1 MCALS
6 QGLGDPGEILPAAG
20 LPKEAVRS
28 RGLTLIA
35 GNESRVTLEVDGY
48 EASYLA
54 PKGDYAS
61 DGVVL
66 VTFGSDVLITA
77 DISDVIVSNP
87 DGTGDAIYGDSLEL
101 SHYGSNSMFDV
112 RVKRA
117 QLSDSVS
124 TLIKLLEVGPVTG
137 NSFNVEIA
145 DSVLSN
151 TNPRA
156 RIEPAIA
163 AIAYVKIL
171 FGPRTEEMVDTV
183 QLTVKDT
190 KMSGHMRGINIANLN
205 KVPIEKMYILVERSS
220 LSDMKEE
227 GFRVLN
233 TADIGNVKIDL
244 GNGLLGSAGHNRFTN
259 NGSHDV
265 SVVNSSATTP
275 IGVFA
280 AKNYWGTV

>member
-1 MCALS
+1 
-6 QGLGDPGEILPAAG
+6 
-20 LPKEAVRS
+20 
-28 RGLTLIA
+28 
-35 GNESRVTLEVDGY
+35 
-48 EASYLA
+48 
-54 PKGDYAS
+54 
-61 DGVVL
+61 
-66 VTFGSDVLITA
+66 
-77 DISDVIVSNP
+77 
-87 DGTGDAIYGDSLEL
+87 LEL

-156 RIEPAIA
+156 RIEPALG

-275 IGVFA
+275 IRVFA
-280 AKNYWGTV
+280 AKNYWGGEAAPTKVNVAGDVEFFTSGTAREFPLQPTRVAARRRPRPCKPSAIVPDPGT